1 MNSFKLQLSDTFKSM
16 KQEGLVDD
24 QFSLVYSLKTN
35 IEDHFF
41 IEIISEFC
49 TSAREDLRL
58 LTQIMNDQV
67 WNYNLMKE
75 YVYKVKGS
83 SSSFGAC
90 TMAAALTGFESAID
104 STSKEECLKA
114 LKQTQREFN
123 ALQEKL
129 HACLQLERRIV
140 LSATGGGSV

>member
-1 MNSFKLQLSDTFKSM
+1 MKSLKLQLSETLKSM
-16 KQEGLVDD
+16 KQQGLVDD
-24 QFSLVYSLKTN
+24 QFSLVYSMKTS

-49 TSAREDLRL
+49 TCAREDFKL
-58 LTQIMNDQV
+58 LTQIMNEEV
-67 WNYNLMKE
+67 WNYDLMKE

-90 TMAAALTGFESAID
+90 TMAAALTAFERAID
-104 STSKEECLKA
+104 SASKEDCLKA
-114 LKQTQREFN
+114 LKQAQREFN

-129 HACLQLERRIV
+129 HACLQLERRVV
-140 LSATGGGSV
+140 LSAIEGATL